1 MYFISH
7 WEMKILILLLLEQYL
22 EKVMLFELQFLSLKI
37 LHLHQR
43 CNERKKKQS
52 DDMKLDA

>member
-22 EKVMLFELQFLSLKI
+22 EKVMLFELQLLSLKI

-43 CNERKKKQS
+43 CNERKKNRV
-52 DDMKLDA
+52 MI